1 MDAQV
6 QTGTRGYGIVVEP
19 LHGQVTARRNGII
32 LAQSTRAK
40 VMYETRLPPAV
51 YFPAED
57 VTVPL
62 SPHTALQTFCP
73 FKGTASYRDILLPGD
88 RVPNSVWAYED
99 AMPEA
104 EAISGHIG
112 FMPGAEAEFDL
123 GRNTVEMPDYG
134 NISGPVIDWLLRD
147 ASLVPTPEELTAAL
161 AEKLVEQGIYL
172 SRLSVMA
179 WSLHPLIAGKNYIW
193 QRKTGE
199 VTTYAPS
206 YEIHDHPA
214 YRNSPLRHVS
224 NGLGGVRHRLDACCS
239 DDAFPILE
247 DLRKEGATDY
257 VAMPLRFS
265 DGRINV
271 LTLTSAHPNGFTTAN
286 LGLIFE
292 CSGVIARYYEIFMQR
307 ENAQSLLETYVGKRT
322 GARVL
327 GGEIRRGDGDE
338 INAAIMFCDL
348 RGSTRLEEQ
357 LGRQD
362 YIALL
367 NQFFETASTIVHD
380 HGGEVLKFI
389 GDAVLAVFPA
399 GSDPEQART
408 QALNSARAIVARL
421 EEIAGEEDGHRCEA
435 AIGIAYG
442 RVTYGNVGSRERLDF
457 TVIGQAANIAARL
470 GDYGKTV
477 NHPVV
482 VSCDILSD
490 PSHGIPLGA
499 VSLHNVSQPVT
510 CFAIPARPAPQAAAG

>member
-6 QTGTRGYGIVVEP
+6 QTGTRGYGIVVQP

-40 VMYETRLPPAV
+40 VMYETRLPPAI

-88 RVPNSVWAYED
+88 RVPNGVWAYED

-104 EAISGHIG
+104 AAISGHIG
-112 FMPGAEAEFDL
+112 FMPGADAEFDL
-123 GRNTVEMPDYG
+123 GRNTVETPDYG

-147 ASLVPTPEELTAAL
+147 AALVPAPEELTAAL
-161 AEKLVEQGIYL
+161 AGKFVEQGIHL

-193 QRKTGE
+193 QRNTGK

-214 YRNSPLRHVS
+214 YQNSPLRHVS
-224 NGLGGVRHRLDACCS
+224 NGLGGVRHRLGRCCS

-271 LTLTSAHPNGFTTAN
+271 LTLTSDHPNGFSTAN

-338 INAAIMFCDL
+338 IDAAIMFCDL

-408 QALNSARAIVARL
+408 QALDSARAIVARL

-482 VSCDILSD
+482 VSYDILSD

-510 CFAIPARPAPQAAAG
+510 CFAIPARPAPQAAAQ